1 MACLSCLAP
10 SVKEHYCVKCRKLLF
25 DGHKVSSVLSFSKP
39 EYTLIQRDQQTRLS
53 ISGVQNKISLTLEE
67 GRLVPT
73 DANGMYILKP
83 AILEHHYPHASPANE
98 HITMQ
103 IATQVYKYPVAA
115 NALIRFS
122 DGELAYI
129 TRRFDRVNDST
140 KLAQEDFCQLLQKS
154 SDLGGQN
161 YKYTGAYEDARAI
174 FEKYVTAPIPMM
186 ESYFKYIVLNYLYH
200 NGDAHFKNFSLYF
213 KEMRYQLTPLY
224 DLMNTRLHIP
234 NEHALAMSEGLYHG
248 DLHTPAY
255 QANGFYSLYHFREL
269 AKKLG
274 IQDKRALT
282 FIVALLKGVPQ
293 AKDLIEHSYLE
304 NALKETYCKLL
315 DDRSRA
321 LENQS
326 FIV

>member
-10 SVKEHYCVKCRKLLF
+10 SLKEHYCAKCRQLLF
-25 DGHKVSSVLSFSKP
+25 DGQKIPSVLSFSKP

-53 ISGVQNKISLTLEE
+53 ISGVQNKMSLKLEK
-67 GRLVPT
+67 GVLVPT
-73 DANGMYILKP
+73 EVNGTYILKP

-115 NALIRFS
+115 NALIHFS
-122 DGELAYI
+122 DGEYAYI
-129 TRRFDRVNDST
+129 TRRFDRLKDGT
-140 KLAQEDFCQLLQKS
+140 KLPQEDFCQLLQKS

-161 YKYTGAYEDARAI
+161 YKYTGACEDAKPI
-174 FEKYVTAPIPMM
+174 FEKYVTAPIPMI
-186 ESYFKYIVLNYLYH
+186 EIYFKYIVFNYLYH

-213 KEMRYQLTPLY
+213 KENRYQLTPLY

-248 DLHTPAY
+248 DLNTAAY
-255 QANGFYSLYHFREL
+255 QANGFYSLYHFREF

-274 IQDKRALT
+274 IQEKRALN
-282 FIVALLKGVPQ
+282 FIATLLEGIPK
-293 AKDLIEHSYLE
+293 AKELIKHSFLE
-304 NALKETYCKLL
+304 DTLKEQYCKLL

-321 LENQS
+321 LENES
-326 FIV
+326 FLL

>member
-10 SVKEHYCVKCRKLLF
+10 SLKEHYCIKCRHTLF
-25 DGHKVSSVLSFSKP
+25 DGQKVASILSFSKP
-39 EYTLIQRDQQTRLS
+39 DCAAIQRDQQTRIS
-53 ISGVQNKISLTLEE
+53 ISGVQNKISLKLEN
-67 GRLVPT
+67 GILVPT
-73 DANGMYILKP
+73 TRDGMYILKP
-83 AILEHHYPHASPANE
+83 AIMEHQYPQASPANE

-103 IATQVYKYPVAA
+103 IAAKVYKYTVAN

-129 TRRFDRVNDST
+129 TRRFDRLPGGI

-161 YKYTGAYEDARAI
+161 YKYDGAYIDAKII
-174 FEKYVTAPIPMM
+174 FKNFVTAPIPML
-186 ESYFKYIVLNYLYH
+186 ETYFKHIVFNYLVH

-213 KEMRYQLTPLY
+213 KENRYQLTPLY

-234 NEHALAMSEGLYHG
+234 NEHALAMSEGLYHE
-248 DLHTPAY
+248 DINTLAY
-255 QANGFYSLYHFREL
+255 QTNGFYSLYHFIEF

-274 IQDKRALT
+274 IQEKRALT

-326 FIV
+326 FMV